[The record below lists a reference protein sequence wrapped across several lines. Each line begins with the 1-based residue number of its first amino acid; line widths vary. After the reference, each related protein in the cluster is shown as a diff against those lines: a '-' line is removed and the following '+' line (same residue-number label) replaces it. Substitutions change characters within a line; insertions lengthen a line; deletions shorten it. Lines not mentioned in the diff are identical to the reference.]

1 MYIYS
6 YLFCL
11 YWCKDYWHRVATQ
24 LQLVIIIIIII
35 IISLH
40 NCIFTDTSTFT

>member
-11 YWCKDYWHRVATQ
+11 YKSVLVYEQ
-24 LQLVIIIIIII
+24 LPPSDNSIAVVLVVIIIITIITAF
-35 IISLH
+35 LK
-40 NCIFTDTSTFT
+40 